1 MTCGNVS
8 IRVYEPTN
16 RRVVVPRSG
25 YVETEVNVVVIASVA
40 EGVLSRAAYGV
51 CRVGS
56 ACEVAPSIILV
67 GEDFRSCGVI
77 NSNNI
82 SL

>member
-1 MTCGNVS
+1 MTCRDIA
-8 IRVYEPTN
+8 IRIYESTN
-16 RRVVVPRSG
+16 RSVIISRTG
-25 YVETEVNVVVIASVA
+25 YIEAEIGIVVITSVA
-40 EGVLSRAAYGV
+40 EGVLSRYACAA
-51 CRVGS
+51 RAVGS
-56 ACEVAPSIILV
+56 ACKVAPSIILV